1 MSFPFSDAD
10 WNPATCQQAMGRIYR
25 QGQAKECT
33 IYRLFTSGTV
43 DEVILQRQLLKQGL
57 SKLTVDSSDGNDAKF
72 SKEELA
78 ECFDLKEKSTCDTKV
93 KLGTKWPTYD
103 PTNLSSLGCNDI
115 PLLQVATKIP
125 ESLCFVHINSD
136 QTPRLHDKD
145 DLKDHCLNAC
155 TPVGYESEEEE
166 NEFTL

>member
-1 MSFPFSDAD
+1 
-10 WNPATCQQAMGRIYR
+10 MGRIYR
-25 QGQAKECT
+25 QGQAKECI

-57 SKLTVDSSDGNDAKF
+57 SKLTVDSSEGSDAKF

-78 ECFDLKEKSTCDTKV
+78 ECFDLKENCICDTKI
-93 KLGTKWPTYD
+93 KLGTNWPTYD
-103 PTNLSSLGCNDI
+103 PTNLSSLGCNDF

-125 ESLCFVHINSD
+125 ESLCFMHINSD
-136 QTPRLHDKD
+136 GAPMHDNND
-145 DLKDHCLNAC
+145 DLNDRCLNTCSPA
-155 TPVGYESEEEE
+155 GYESEEEE